1 MRMEAAITSEAAAA
15 PPIQFRAVEY
25 VRMSTEHQQ

>member
-1 MRMEAAITSEAAAA
+1 MQRTEQNNGEAT
-15 PPIQFRAVEY
+15 PTPKFRAVEY